1 MSTRIDIVR
10 LREMKRTGEKIVSL
24 TAYDA
29 SFARLL
35 AECGVEIVLV
45 GDSLGTVLHGARNT
59 LGVTLD
65 DVVYHTRITSRAAG
79 GALVLADMPFM
90 SYATPEQAFAS
101 AARLVGEAGAHM
113 VKLEGGAWL
122 CTTVERLAERGIP
135 VCGHLGLTPQWV
147 RKFGGH
153 RVQGREPEAADRIV
167 EDAKALEAAGAE
179 LLVLECVPA
188 SLGERV
194 SRAVSMPVIGIGA
207 GPGCDG
213 QVLVLYDMIGVSE
226 RPTKMAKDFLEGT
239 GDIRAAVRAY
249 VAAVKDG
256 SFPGPEHG
264 FE

>member
-1 MSTRIDIVR
+1 LLPLLGVAAPHRQYRRAEPGGGRARLRASPRADPFHHLRTALPQSRRAMSTRIDIVR

-101 AARLVGEAGAHM
+101 AARLV
-113 VKLEGGAWL
+113 
-122 CTTVERLAERGIP
+122 
-135 VCGHLGLTPQWV
+135 
-147 RKFGGH
+147 
-153 RVQGREPEAADRIV
+153 
-167 EDAKALEAAGAE
+167 
-179 LLVLECVPA
+179 
-188 SLGERV
+188 
-194 SRAVSMPVIGIGA
+194 
-207 GPGCDG
+207 
-213 QVLVLYDMIGVSE
+213 
-226 RPTKMAKDFLEGT
+226 
-239 GDIRAAVRAY
+239 
-249 VAAVKDG
+249 
-256 SFPGPEHG
+256 
-264 FE
+264 

>member
-122 CTTVERLAERGIP
+122 CTTVERLTERGIP